1 MKDKRKK
8 RKKELLI
15 LLAGAIFSAV
25 AFYLVDEVAH
35 GAILDW
41 FGRTFM
47 IEYDTGTGIN
57 YMPDWT
63 SVKWLCQWLLIASVV
78 FWLSIIMI
86 TVSIQSRKA
95 KQEAVTETTA
105 QISRMMHTYM
115 TKDLDASEIFEG
127 KYPEISI
134 QMVEVKAEMIRKE
147 QILKDEAAR
156 KSDLITYLAH
166 DLKTPLTSVIGYL
179 SLLDEAPDMPAKQKA
194 KYVHISLDK
203 ALRLEKLINEFFE
216 ITRYNLQQ
224 IHLET
229 ETIDL
234 SYMLVQMADEFYPIL
249 KAHGNTIEIKA
260 KEDLH
265 VHADA
270 MKLARVF
277 NNILK
282 NAVAYS
288 YPGSVIKIVAEST
301 EKEVR
306 ILFQN
311 KGKTIS
317 KQKLDML
324 FEKFF
329 RLDDARATNTGGAGL
344 GLAIAKEIVT
354 LHGGT
359 IAADSEEETTTFTVT
374 LPI

>member
-1 MKDKRKK
+1 MKDKWKK
-8 RKKELLI
+8 RSKEFLI
-15 LLAGAIFSAV
+15 LLVGIIVSIV

-41 FGRTFM
+41 FGRNFM
-47 IEYDTGTGIN
+47 IEYETGSGVN
-57 YMPDWT
+57 YIPDWA
-63 SVKWLCQWLLIASVV
+63 SVKWLCQCLLIVSVV
-78 FWLSIIMI
+78 FWLIVVMI
-86 TVSIQSRKA
+86 TVSVQSRKA
-95 KQEAVTETTA
+95 KQKAVTE
-105 QISRMMHTYM
+105 ISRMMHIYM
-115 TKDLDASEIFEG
+115 TKDMDASEVFEG
-127 KYPEISI
+127 NYPEIST
-134 QMVEVKAEMIRKE
+134 QMAEIKAEMIHKE
-147 QILKDEAAR
+147 QILKEEAAR

-166 DLKTPLTSVIGYL
+166 DLKTPLTSVVGYL
-179 SLLDEAPDMPAKQKA
+179 SLLDEAQDMPSVQKA
-194 KYVHISLDK
+194 KYVHISLEK
-203 ALRLEKLINEFFE
+203 ALRLEKLINEFFD

-249 KAHGNTIEIKA
+249 KEHGNTIEIKA
-260 KEDLH
+260 DENLH
-265 VHADA
+265 IHADA

-288 YPGSVIKIVAEST
+288 YPESVIKIVAEST

-324 FEKFF
+324 FEKFSDWMMPVPPTQAV
-329 RLDDARATNTGGAGL
+329 LD
-344 GLAIAKEIVT
+344 
-354 LHGGT
+354 
-359 IAADSEEETTTFTVT
+359 
-374 LPI
+374 

>member
-1 MKDKRKK
+1 MKIRKRENKAYDRLIRRIVMQLCAVVAASALGIVLLREALRGKVANWIVDTICRFGKLDWYDAQSLYWNLILKHLELIMGAAIMLVFLILFHFTRTWFTRYFDEMVKGVDKLASGTDEEIQMCEELSFMEDELNEVRRKLKK
-8 RKKELLI
+8 RTEEAKAAEQRKND
-15 LLAGAIFSAV
+15 
-25 AFYLVDEVAH
+25 LVV
-35 GAILDW
+35 
-41 FGRTFM
+41 
-47 IEYDTGTGIN
+47 
-57 YMPDWT
+57 
-63 SVKWLCQWLLIASVV
+63 
-78 FWLSIIMI
+78 
-86 TVSIQSRKA
+86 
-95 KQEAVTETTA
+95 
-105 QISRMMHTYM
+105 
-115 TKDLDASEIFEG
+115 
-127 KYPEISI
+127 
-134 QMVEVKAEMIRKE
+134 
-147 QILKDEAAR
+147 
-156 KSDLITYLAH
+156 YLAH
-166 DLKTPLTSVIGYL
+166 DIKTPLTSVIGYL
-179 SLLDEAPDMPAKQKA
+179 SLLEEAPDMSAEQKA
-194 KYVHISLDK
+194 KYMHIALDK
-203 ALRLEKLINEFFE
+203 AYRLERLINEFFE

-344 GLAIAKEIVT
+344 GLAIAKEIVA

-359 IAADSEEETTTFTVT
+359 IAADSEEEMTTFTVT